1 VSPPCLFATFRIRGA
16 HWRLRPVRMAGGKKV
31 FGLARRSFLK
41 FFKILNCF
49 LSNFGHFVLGLN
61 RGALEKPQQNDHYEE
76 TI

>member
-1 VSPPCLFATFRIRGA
+1 
-16 HWRLRPVRMAGGKKV
+16 MAGGKKV

-61 RGALEKPQQNDHYEE
+61 RGALEKPQQNDHYEG